1 MSVNSSSFP
10 RTAKLEKR
18 RMKESNLQVVSD
30 PIPLWEYGLFSGLP
44 NRHKYK
50 IKKEVTAYNCQYLR
64 KDTGLISTKP
74 TRPCD
79 GLLFS
84 FPLVGNERIVRS
96 RQRTHEKSIE
106 ILTNRHNV
114 NCRLRRIRFVDF
126 IKYSTCSIFC
136 VVLSKHHL

>member
-1 MSVNSSSFP
+1 MAVNSSSFP

-64 KDTGLISTKP
+64 KDTRLISTKP

-96 RQRTHEKSIE
+96 CQRTHEK
-106 ILTNRHNV
+106 N
-114 NCRLRRIRFVDF
+114 
-126 IKYSTCSIFC
+126 
-136 VVLSKHHL
+136 LSKF